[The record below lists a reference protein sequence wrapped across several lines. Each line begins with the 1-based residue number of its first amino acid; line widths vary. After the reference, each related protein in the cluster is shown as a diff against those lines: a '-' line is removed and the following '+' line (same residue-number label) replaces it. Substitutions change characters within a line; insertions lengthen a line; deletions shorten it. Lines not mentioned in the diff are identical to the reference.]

1 MSGMIC
7 WRNPDHKADGSPP
20 DDPSRKTTRVCFG
33 DGKLSIKWPALGM
46 LWVSIFCLVSLSWC
60 FSLLFVFSKSEMSK
74 KHINIYIYII
84 YIYILIMCHQT
95 PLSGSK

>member
-46 LWVSIFCLVSLSWC
+46 LWVSIF
-60 FSLLFVFSKSEMSK
+60 LFGFAVMVFFFAFCVQQVRNVK
-74 KHINIYIYII
+74 KTY
-84 YIYILIMCHQT
+84 
-95 PLSGSK
+95 